1 MNMSRSTTAEHR
13 PMPTH
18 DCPKNIRH
26 KDKYKLNQSLL
37 QNSRHGGSR
46 ELTIGDNQN
55 LKIDSEITQV

>member
-1 MNMSRSTTAEHR
+1 
-13 PMPTH
+13 MPTN

-46 ELTIGDNQN
+46 ELTIRDNQN
-55 LKIDSEITQV
+55 LKIDSETTQV